1 MPSYDLT
8 TRAQILTL
16 YLNNVP
22 PVQIV
27 KTFGCNRDYPRDLL
41 KKAKANGFD
50 PDVSPIIRDAY
61 LTDKKKS
68 GRPTKQTDIVKE
80 KITAIV
86 SKNRKGREKTY
97 DQIAIEV
104 GGVSG
109 TTIWRILRAL
119 GYRKTKPTRKPGL
132 TEEMRN
138 ISYIVLN
145 FKITN
150 LFLRHERCG

>member
-27 KTFGCNRDYPRDLL
+27 KTFGYNRDYPRNLL

-50 PDVSPIIRDAY
+50 PDVSPIIRDVY

-68 GRPTKQTDIVKE
+68 SRPK
-80 KITAIV
+80 A
-86 SKNRKGREKTY
+86 NRY
-97 DQIAIEV
+97 
-104 GGVSG
+104 S
-109 TTIWRILRAL
+109 
-119 GYRKTKPTRKPGL
+119 
-132 TEEMRN
+132 
-138 ISYIVLN
+138 
-145 FKITN
+145 
-150 LFLRHERCG
+150 